1 MYHILLGNAYQKIGI
16 VGQLQYKMNNC
27 NLSFTCIKSNTYII
41 ICMKLLQRNDIV
53 FLSFFANFRTVEM
66 LITANKLPFV
76 VLSEFDWTY

>member
-1 MYHILLGNAYQKIGI
+1 
-16 VGQLQYKMNNC
+16 
-27 NLSFTCIKSNTYII
+27 
-41 ICMKLLQRNDIV
+41 MKLLQRNDIV